1 MQASPSNGSLPALQH
16 LDNIMQAGDMA
27 PWGSGPDN
35 GKMTQVGQRA
45 VREPLEGDAG
55 GRTGSGGDRMTRG
68 GASDAGG

>member
-1 MQASPSNGSLPALQH
+1 
-16 LDNIMQAGDMA
+16 MQAGDMA

-55 GRTGSGGDRMTRG
+55 GRTGSGGDRMIRG
-68 GASDAGG
+68 DASDAGG